1 MFKQLLHRYSIH
13 QVTLLPTESPL
24 HQRIVHYLTRNRI
37 EFSTITSFND
47 SADTA
52 LLILPLS
59 MQTITPVSDILQQML
74 QLDHT
79 PLLVFATDFPVTT
92 RFKKRFSIA
101 GIIGILELTEH
112 PRFITLESHSV
123 QSNPTAS
130 LNALIYTT
138 ENLISRSI
146 YKILSQNILY
156 NALIKLHPSII
167 CITTL
172 EGTIIYFRANR
183 EYFQRNNNIKRILYG
198 KKIQDFATHPDS
210 INNLFNL
217 INKNIEQRESEITFC
232 INNNTFN
239 LLVTGE
245 KIQLYN
251 DFGAYLLI
259 GINIT
264 TQRKTED
271 LLISSE
277 LKYRTLVENL
287 PDGLSLSQGE
297 MLLYANPQFFKL
309 FHYPPDTLMTDI
321 DFHANI
327 HPDDWDT
334 LFPLLNQPLDSVK
347 NITIKGITND
357 TKQILLELH
366 IMSFQMDNSLYH
378 QIYWRDIT
386 QTQKLL
392 DTILHSERLSAIGEL
407 ASGITHEFNNILT
420 SIQGYIQYT
429 INNPDDAE
437 ANKKAF
443 KVIEKMTEQGHTILK
458 NLSMLSRK
466 DITNK
471 ERHSV
476 AELLQDIL
484 KIQEK
489 ILTKDNITVVRK
501 FFKDPV
507 VYVDP
512 GLIQQVFLNILLNA
526 VHAIRPKGKGTIT
539 ITTDESNG
547 TAIIKIHDTGTGI
560 DQKIKDEIF
569 NPFFTT
575 KQGGAHNI
583 VGTGMGL
590 SISKNIIEQHSGR
603 IYFYSIP
610 GKETEFVI
618 ELPKFSSAYLP
629 NEIEISCEPKNIAN
643 LSVLIV
649 DDDEAIRDLFKTLLQ
664 SLGIATISFAT
675 NGYEG
680 YSLCKDSN
688 FDIVFM
694 DVSMPVLSG
703 IDAYKMIKEEKPQQK
718 VVFITGIFYEDQI
731 KELVDK
737 EKAYGYI
744 KKPFDIREIKAL
756 LYSIASCR
764 R

>member
-1 MFKQLLHRYSIH
+1 MFKQLLHRYSIQ
-13 QVTLLPTESPL
+13 QVTLLSTESPL
-24 HQRIVHYLTRNRI
+24 HQRIVRYLTRNRI

-112 PRFITLESHSV
+112 PRFIKVESHSM

-138 ENLISRSI
+138 ENLISRNI

-167 CITTL
+167 CITTI

-183 EYFQRNNNIKRILYG
+183 EYLQRNNNIKKVLYG
-198 KKIQDFATHPDS
+198 KKINDFATNPDS
-210 INNLFNL
+210 INNLFTL

-232 INNNTFN
+232 IDNNTFN

-251 DFGAYLLI
+251 NFDAYLLI

-287 PDGLSLSQGE
+287 PDGLSLSKGE

-309 FHYPPDTLMTDI
+309 FHYPSDTLMTDI
-321 DFHANI
+321 DFHVNI
-327 HPDDWDT
+327 HMEDWDT
-334 LFPLLNQPLDSVK
+334 LFPLLHQSLDDVT
-347 NITIKGITND
+347 TISIRGITND
-357 TKQILLELH
+357 KKQILLELH
-366 IMSFQMDNSLYH
+366 IVSFQIDNSLYH

-443 KVIEKMTEQGHTILK
+443 KVIEKMGAGTHHFKKSI
-458 NLSMLSRK
+458 NA
-466 DITNK
+466 ITKRYN
-471 ERHSV
+471 
-476 AELLQDIL
+476 Q
-484 KIQEK
+484 
-489 ILTKDNITVVRK
+489 
-501 FFKDPV
+501 
-507 VYVDP
+507 
-512 GLIQQVFLNILLNA
+512 
-526 VHAIRPKGKGTIT
+526 
-539 ITTDESNG
+539 
-547 TAIIKIHDTGTGI
+547 
-560 DQKIKDEIF
+560 
-569 NPFFTT
+569 
-575 KQGGAHNI
+575 
-583 VGTGMGL
+583 
-590 SISKNIIEQHSGR
+590 
-603 IYFYSIP
+603 
-610 GKETEFVI
+610 
-618 ELPKFSSAYLP
+618 
-629 NEIEISCEPKNIAN
+629 
-643 LSVLIV
+643 
-649 DDDEAIRDLFKTLLQ
+649 
-664 SLGIATISFAT
+664 
-675 NGYEG
+675 
-680 YSLCKDSN
+680 
-688 FDIVFM
+688 
-694 DVSMPVLSG
+694 
-703 IDAYKMIKEEKPQQK
+703 
-718 VVFITGIFYEDQI
+718 
-731 KELVDK
+731 
-737 EKAYGYI
+737 
-744 KKPFDIREIKAL
+744 
-756 LYSIASCR
+756 
-764 R
+764 